1 MNSFKPQHSK
11 KPKKYYSK
19 KQNTNLY
26 IKIVLFTLILVF
38 VVPQLTKVFK
48 NTFTSNTTTN
58 TNDKE
63 CIEKYKDE
71 YYQNLCKLKISGND
85 IYELLNS
92 DLPKYTRK
100 NFTEGWLDTNNNG
113 CDTRNDILHR
123 DLENISNRGCKVF
136 SGKLKDPYTGKNIN
150 FDKRLDSEAVQIDH
164 IVALQNAWLNG
175 AWEWDIRKR
184 EEFANDPLNLL
195 AVDGQSN
202 QDKGSKD
209 FAHWIPTNKKAVCPY
224 AKRQITI
231 KSKYDLQV
239 TSEEKTALFNA
250 LDNCK

>member
-11 KPKKYYSK
+11 KPNNYYSK

-26 IKIVLFTLILVF
+26 IKIAIFALLIVF
-38 VVPQLTKVFK
+38 VVPQLTKIFK
-48 NTFTSNTTTN
+48 NTVTSNTSTN
-58 TNDKE
+58 VDDKT
-63 CIEKYKDE
+63 CIEKYDDQYE
-71 YYQNLCKLKISGND
+71 QNLCKLKVSGKD

-100 NFTEGWLDTNNNG
+100 NFTEGWLDTDNNG

-123 DLENISNRGCKVF
+123 DLTNIKNKRCKVF
-136 SGKLKDPYTGKNIN
+136 SGNLKDPYTGKTIN
-150 FDKRLDSEAVQIDH
+150 FDKRVDSEAVQIDH
-164 IVALQNAWLNG
+164 VVALQNAWLNG
-175 AWEWDIRKR
+175 AWQWDIKKR

-209 FAHWIPTNKKAVCPY
+209 FAHWKPTNKQAVCPY

-231 KSKYDLQV
+231 KSKYNLKV
-239 TSEEKTALFNA
+239 TAEEKTALFEI
-250 LDNCK
+250 LEKCK